1 MKWIVYL
8 LATVAFVFILRHLLP
23 SSDNVATTVGTVG
36 LKWWMF
42 AAAGFIYLASR
53 VK

>member
-8 LATVAFVFILRHLLP
+8 LATVAFVAILRHLLP
-23 SSDNVATTVGTVG
+23 SSDSTAVTVGTVSV
-36 LKWWMF
+36 KWWMF
-42 AAAGFIYLASR
+42 AAAGFLFLASR

>member
-8 LATVAFVFILRHLLP
+8 LATLAFVAVLRHLLP
-23 SSDNVATTVGTVG
+23 SSENTAITVGTVSI
-36 LKWWMF
+36 KWLHL
-42 AAAGFIYLASR
+42 AGAGFLFLASR

>member
-8 LATVAFVFILRHLLP
+8 LATLAFVAVIRHLLP
-23 SSDNVATTVGTVG
+23 SSENTAVVVGTVS

-42 AAAGFIYLASR
+42 GAAGFLFLASR